1 MPTSNIP
8 FQCLAFYKARSSQP
22 TAICKHLQSIDLFCT
37 SGEMNEHQG
46 GIKDTVVVGA
56 DGDRQDHFA
65 PAGSNHREPGPQG
78 QDLRAQGGS
87 GLTTAPGNGGL
98 GRVFALLDAA
108 APLAAGA
115 GPVGSV
121 HHSGGSSS
129 SHGAGARRLVPE
141 ELGGPIDTASPAAHF
156 APPARE
162 RNPVNKVVVPAQR
175 AVRRHRARG
184 AVAPA
189 PASARPPAALLAMLL
204 GAMVIVGEPEGAPWP
219 CQFGAFLIWLAG
231 CISLF
236 LSS

>member
-1 MPTSNIP
+1 
-8 FQCLAFYKARSSQP
+8 
-22 TAICKHLQSIDLFCT
+22 
-37 SGEMNEHQG
+37 
-46 GIKDTVVVGA
+46 
-56 DGDRQDHFA
+56 
-65 PAGSNHREPGPQG
+65 
-78 QDLRAQGGS
+78 
-87 GLTTAPGNGGL
+87 
-98 GRVFALLDAA
+98 
-108 APLAAGA
+108 
-115 GPVGSV
+115 
-121 HHSGGSSS
+121 
-129 SHGAGARRLVPE
+129 LVPE